1 MSDVRYSDLR
11 NVGKTVHGQIDHKVM
26 WSLGAT
32 GLQYSAEG
40 LGGIEFDA
48 RILPFKVNG
57 ERGSRARVMR
67 VKVLLNG
74 SDLYDV
80 TVGYLNKRFDWVEHA
95 VVRDVYAD
103 NLHLVLLALD
113 WDGPE
118 ALNPRLWR

>member
-1 MSDVRYSDLR
+1 MSTTYAALR
-11 NVGKTVHGQIDHKVM
+11 DVGKAVHVQLDTKVM

-40 LGGIEFDA
+40 LGGVEFDA

-74 SDLYDV
+74 SDYYDV
-80 TVGYLNKRFDWVEHA
+80 SVGYLNKRYEWVEHFS
-95 VVRDVYAD
+95 REDVGVESI
-103 NLHLVLLALD
+103 NFLLLALD
-113 WDGPE
+113 WDGDE
-118 ALNPRLWR
+118 ALNPRLAS